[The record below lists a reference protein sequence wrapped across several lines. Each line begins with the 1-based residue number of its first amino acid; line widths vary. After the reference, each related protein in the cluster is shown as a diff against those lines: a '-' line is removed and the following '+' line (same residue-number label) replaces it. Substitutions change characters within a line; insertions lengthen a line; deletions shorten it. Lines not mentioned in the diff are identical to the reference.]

1 MALGD
6 EAGFFV
12 VGVGF
17 GGLEN
22 STSEDSLSE
31 EVGSDDEESAVAPLA
46 DALSDDEASEE
57 ESDVVPFAT
66 GVSLAGLV
74 PDEDVPDV
82 DESAIDIGGAW
93 PESILAEVFLSWAF
107 VLFN

>member
-12 VGVGF
+12 VGVAF
-17 GGLEN
+17 GGLEK

-31 EVGSDDEESAVAPLA
+31 EVGSDDEEAAVAALA
-46 DALSDDEASEE
+46 DALSDVEASEE
-57 ESDVVPFAT
+57 ESDVVSFTT
-66 GVSLAGLV
+66 GAFLAGLV
-74 PDEDVPDV
+74 PDEDVPDE
-82 DESAIDIGGAW
+82 DESAFDLGGAW
-93 PESILAEVFLSWAF
+93 PELILAEVFLSWAF